1 MTGMEPQS
9 VDAFHRGRFVVLQP
23 VGRGHRSGVD
33 AMLVAAAV
41 PAGFAGK
48 LADFGAGAGAAGIAA
63 AVRCPAS
70 HVILVER
77 DPEMA
82 EFARRSITHAANA
95 GLCARLSL
103 IEADVALAGQLRADS
118 GLCDRSFNHVIM
130 NPPFNRSH
138 DRASPDRLK
147 SDAHVMPD
155 GLCEDWLRSAA
166 AVLKPGGGLSVIA
179 RPAMLNDLL
188 SACKGRFGAIRI
200 VPVLPRPDEPAIRIV
215 LTGIG
220 GSRAQLSLEPP
231 LVLHGKTG
239 NAFSARANSII
250 NGEAGLFDPPLQR
263 AK

>member
-1 MTGMEPQS
+1 MTGEHSHS
-9 VDAFHRGRFVVLQP
+9 VDAFHRGRFVVVQP

-41 PAGFAGK
+41 PSNFSGR
-48 LADFGAGAGAAGIAA
+48 LADFGAGAGAAGLAV
-63 AVRCPAS
+63 AVRCPFAE
-70 HVILVER
+70 VTLVER

-82 EFARRSITHAANA
+82 AFAHRSIAHEANA
-95 GLCARLSL
+95 GLLPRLSL
-103 IEADVALAGQLRADS
+103 IEADVALAGQSRVDS

-130 NPPFNRSH
+130 NPPFNLAH

-166 AVLKPGGGLSVIA
+166 AVLKPGGGVSVIA
-179 RPAMLNDLL
+179 RPALMNDLL
-188 SACKGRFGAIRI
+188 SACKGRFGGIRI
-200 VPVLPRPDEPAIRIV
+200 VPVLPRPDEAAIRVV